1 MNIQRITALLESC
14 TSDSPKFPPTLLY
27 NEGWLLRLALD
38 WFSNHPVPAHTLT
51 CSENA
56 RWFSEALLPSAF
68 LSRHKGDRLAEAST
82 HADGVVGHF
91 QIGGQNKTGLSL
103 LPDATQ
109 FVVLEA
115 KLLSGLSAGVN
126 YASYFDQAARSV
138 ACIAEVLCRAD
149 RHASDM
155 AHLGFY
161 VLAPRAQIQQGT
173 FTEQISRESISNKVA
188 QRVQAYD
195 GAKDKWHREWFQP
208 IFPSIKVGLIS
219 WEEIITTVQEYD
231 SVSAAGLEE
240 FYRRAIAFNTIQV
253 GQTPA

>member
-1 MNIQRITALLESC
+1 VI
-14 TSDSPKFPPTLLY
+14 
-27 NEGWLLRLALD
+27 
-38 WFSNHPVPAHTLT
+38 
-51 CSENA
+51 
-56 RWFSEALLPSAF
+56 
-68 LSRHKGDRLAEAST
+68 
-82 HADGVVGHF
+82 GHF

-161 VLAPRAQIQQGT
+161 VLAPRAQIRQGT
-173 FTEQISRESISNKVA
+173 FTKQISRESISNKVA

-195 GAKDKWHREWFQP
+195 GAKNKWHREWFQP

-219 WEEIITTVQEYD
+219 WEEIITTMQEYD
-231 SVSAAGLEE
+231 SVSAAGLKE